1 MCWPLLSL
9 VGALWAGAPRDLSG
23 DFQDWPL
30 TRAER
35 TNFAE
40 TSTYDDVIRFIEA
53 LGARGAPISISYIG
67 TTTEGRK
74 IPLVI
79 ASRPR
84 VASPAEAKKSGKPL
98 IYIQGNIHAGE
109 VEGKEAALAL
119 LRRYSRESKGVLD
132 KVILLVNP
140 IYNAD
145 GNEKFGP
152 GSRNRPGQ
160 NGPDSVGQRANGQ
173 GLDLNRDAIKAESPE
188 MRATLESVYNLWDPQ
203 VMLDLHTTNG
213 TRHGY
218 PLTFSPPLNPNTH
231 PAVLALARDQ
241 MLPAV
246 RSQLAKRRIG
256 TFDYGNAERRNDELG
271 WYTYGHEGRYVTNYV
286 GLRNRIGILSEAF
299 VHLPFAERVRVTEAF
314 VDAVVR
320 WVADHPH
327 LVMEA
332 TSKADEEISGW
343 LDLGRNTPTLGVR
356 FEFAS
361 RGHERVL
368 LEKAPSPGEPRPTG
382 PVLSSSP
389 VRMPVFDRFSASEPA
404 QAPTAYLIDPLAK
417 NVVGLLLDHGIRVD
431 RLVEDWEGYA
441 WRFNV
446 TKLSRANQP
455 FQGHNLVTLDGRFES
470 GVLKVA
476 PGEYV
481 VRLNQPLGALAFH
494 ILEPQSTDGAAAW
507 GFFGALLREGHPY
520 PVYKCVE
527 PFRGLIL
534 RVRERP

>member
-1 MCWPLLSL
+1 MCWPLIAL
-9 VGALWAGAPRDLSG
+9 VGVLWTDTPRPALTTS
-23 DFQDWPL
+23 QDWPT

-35 TNFAE
+35 TRFAE
-40 TSTYDDVIRFIEA
+40 TSTYDDVIRFIEDLA
-53 LGARGAPISISYIG
+53 AQGAPITIEYIG
-67 TTTEGRK
+67 TTTEGRR

-84 VASPAEAKKSGKPL
+84 IASPAAAKKSGKP
-98 IYIQGNIHAGE
+98 IVYIQGNIHAGE

-119 LRRYSRESKGVLD
+119 LRRYSREPKGVLD

-160 NGPDSVGQRANGQ
+160 NGPDTVGQRANGQ

-188 MRATLESVYNLWDPQ
+188 MRAALNAVYNRWDPQ

-213 TRHGY
+213 TRHAY

-241 MLPAV
+241 LLPAV
-246 RSQLAKRRIG
+246 RSQLAKRKIA

-271 WYTYGHEGRYVTNYV
+271 WYTYGHEGRYVTNYA

-320 WVADHPH
+320 WVADHPR

-332 TSKADEEISGW
+332 TSKADEEISEW
-343 LDLGRNTPTLGVR
+343 HALGRDTPTLGVR

-361 RGHERVL
+361 RGQEPVL
-368 LEKAPSPGEPRPTG
+368 LEKAPKPGDPRPNG
-382 PVLSSSP
+382 PVRSAMP
-389 VRMPVFDRFSASEPA
+389 IRMPVYDRFSASAQA

-417 NVVGLLLDHGIRVD
+417 NVVALLLEHGIRVD

-446 TKLSRANQP
+446 TKLSRAAQA
-455 FQGHNLVTLDGRFES
+455 FQGHNLITLDGQFES

-507 GFFGALLREGHPY
+507 GFFGSLLREGQPY

-527 PFRGLIL
+527 PFRGLTL